1 MDLGLRSRVAIVAA
15 SSRGLGRAIAEGL
28 AAEGVHL
35 ALCSRSPEQIEQVGA
50 AIAAAHGVK
59 VIAHAVDVSQPT
71 QVEAFVAATWR
82 EFGRIDICVTNAGG
96 PPAKPF
102 LQTTLDEWRH
112 AAELNLLSH
121 VSFARTVLP
130 HMQQARWGR
139 FLMISSVAVRQPVEG
154 LVLSNTV
161 RGGVPGLTRSLANEF
176 GKDNI
181 LVNNVCPGYTR
192 TERLEELARFRA
204 ELSGTAR
211 EEAMQDWSRQ
221 TVLGR
226 VGEPREFADTVVFLA
241 SERASYI
248 TGQNIVIDGG
258 LYRGI

>member
-50 AIAAAHGVK
+50 SIAAAHGVH
-59 VIAHAVDVSQPT
+59 VITHAVDVTHPE
-71 QVEAFVAATWR
+71 QVEAFVAAAWR

-112 AAELNLLSH
+112 ATELNLLSH
-121 VSFARTVLP
+121 VSFARHVLP
-130 HMQQARWGR
+130 HMRKAHWGR
-139 FLMISSVAVRQPVEG
+139 FLMVSSVAVRQPVEG
-154 LVLSNTV
+154 LILSNTI

-192 TERLEELARFRA
+192 TARLEELARFRA
-204 ELSGTAR
+204 ELSDTPC
-211 EEAMQDWSRQ
+211 EEAMRDWSRQ

-226 VGEPREFADTVVFLA
+226 VGERSPA
-241 SERASYI
+241 SFSIACWPSSPCKASGAEGSAAACW
-248 TGQNIVIDGG
+248 T
-258 LYRGI
+258 

>member
-1 MDLGLRSRVAIVAA
+1 MAA

-35 ALCSRSPEQIEQVGA
+35 ALCSRSPEQIEQAGA
-50 AIAAAHGVK
+50 SIAAAHGVR
-59 VIAHAVDVSQPT
+59 VVAHAVDVSQPD
-71 QVEAFVAATWR
+71 QVEAFVAAVWR

-102 LQTTLDEWRH
+102 LQTTLEEWRQ
-112 AAELNLLSH
+112 ATELNLLSH
-121 VSFARTVLP
+121 VSFAHAVLP
-130 HMQQARWGR
+130 HMQKAGWGR
-139 FLMISSVAVRQPVEG
+139 FLMVSSVAVRQPVEG
-154 LVLSNTV
+154 LILSNTV

-181 LVNNVCPGYTR
+181 LVNNICPGYTR

-211 EEAMQDWSRQ
+211 DEAMQGWSRQ

-248 TGQNIVIDGG
+248 TGQNIVVDGG